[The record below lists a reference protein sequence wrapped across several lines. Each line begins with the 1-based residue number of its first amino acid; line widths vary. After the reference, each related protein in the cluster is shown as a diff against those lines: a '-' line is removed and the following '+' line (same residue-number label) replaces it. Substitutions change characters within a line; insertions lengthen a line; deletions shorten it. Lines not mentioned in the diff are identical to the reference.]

1 MTDGGR
7 PGWLRFLAPP
17 GRASADPVVM
27 EGVSRQF
34 GELLAIE
41 RISLTVQRGTILGLI
56 GPSGSGKTTTIRTL
70 TGAIAPTSG
79 TVRVLGEDP
88 RRFRRRTRERIG
100 YAPQE
105 FVLYRDLTARENVDF
120 VGALFG
126 MLWRKR
132 RRRVREVLT
141 LLGLWDAR
149 RRRASQLS
157 GGMQRRL
164 ELACAMVH
172 QPELLFLDE
181 PTAGI
186 DPLLRQTVWGELR
199 RLRDEGRTVLV
210 TTQYI
215 GEAEYCDR
223 VALLSGGR
231 LVAAAAPAALRRQAL
246 GGDVV
251 EVETAGAV
259 DAARLGPIPSVV
271 HARQRGPRQL
281 LFTAQDAGEAT
292 PRILEALKAK
302 GVEVVSSREYR
313 PTFDEVFAELVRSHR
328 AGRAEAEADAQSR
341 DGNGRGEPPPPP
353 RGDSQA
359 QRNSAA
365 PDQPIAAR

>member
-7 PGWLRFLAPP
+7 PGWLRFLGPP
-17 GRASADPVVM
+17 GRQAADPVVM
-27 EGVSRQF
+27 EDVSRQF
-34 GELLAIE
+34 GELLAID
-41 RISLTVQRGTILGLI
+41 RISLIVPRGTILGLI

-70 TGAIAPTSG
+70 TGAIGPTSG

-100 YAPQE
+100 YAPQD
-105 FVLYRDLTARENVDF
+105 FVLYPDLTARENVDF

-126 MLWRKR
+126 MLWRRR

-141 LLGLWDAR
+141 LLDLWDVR
-149 RRRASQLS
+149 GRRASQLS

-181 PTAGI
+181 PTGGI
-186 DPLLRQTVWGELR
+186 DPLLRQTIWVELR
-199 RLRDEGRTVLV
+199 RLRDEGRTMLV
-210 TTQYI
+210 TTQHLD
-215 GEAEYCDR
+215 EAEYCDR
-223 VALLSGGR
+223 VALISGGR
-231 LVAAAAPAALRRQAL
+231 LIAVAAPEALRRQAL

-251 EVETAGAV
+251 DVETAGTV

-271 HARQRGPRQL
+271 RVRQLGPRQL
-281 LFTAQDAGEAT
+281 LFTTQEVGEAT
-292 PRILEALKAK
+292 PRILEALTAR

-313 PTFDEVFAELVRSHR
+313 PSFDEVFAELVRGHH
-328 AGRAEAEADAQSR
+328 AGRAEQEAEAQARNGTGHGPGASR
-341 DGNGRGEPPPPP
+341 E
-353 RGDSQA
+353 
-359 QRNSAA
+359 SAHA
-365 PDQPIAAR
+365 PDRPVAAR